1 MVTTPGEELREALEQ
16 AVTHLVGVVYHA
28 GEQVSMR
35 VCVDKREGQVAE
47 AREGIDAQ
55 VADRLVRKPVG
66 AVAREPLRY
75 CGAHNH
81 KRKLLEEGYQR
92 GKVHVSGRDHA
103 IDRTANHDGHIELE
117 HHRDG
122 RCNEGGNQ
130 ATRDAGGCRQADA
143 A

>member
-1 MVTTPGEELREALEQ
+1 MGVTITTTRPTGTDIENMNASVPTIVTTPVKSCVRPYHASEELREALEQ

-66 AVAREPLRY
+66 AVAREPLGDGRR
-75 CGAHNH
+75 HDDE
-81 KRKLLEEGYQR
+81 RELLE
-92 GKVHVSGRDHA
+92 
-103 IDRTANHDGHIELE
+103 
-117 HHRDG
+117 
-122 RCNEGGNQ
+122 
-130 ATRDAGGCRQADA
+130 
-143 A
+143 